1 MKKLLFL
8 SLKKSKLINSILV
21 LLFALAFIQG
31 VFYFLFKEVGFKEV
45 GQLKEQALEVGYLI
59 GFLGFLAGISGVLF
73 LIIRNHRSEMGALE
87 TLGYSRLSYGFS
99 FVLQITFVLLI
110 GLFLGI
116 SISIAIYATPLFLK
130 IPTSDL
136 VLVMLRSAIIQMAV
150 FLPVTALF
158 VFLISL
164 SDPYLMVK
172 IK

>member
-1 MKKLLFL
+1 MKKLLVL
-8 SLKKSKLINSILV
+8 SLNKSKLINAILA
-21 LLFALAFIQG
+21 LLFALAFVQG
-31 VFYFLFKEVGFKEV
+31 VFYCLLKEG

-99 FVLQITFVLLI
+99 FVLQIIFVLFI
-110 GLFLGI
+110 GLLLGI
-116 SISIAIYATPLFLK
+116 FIFIAIYATPLLPK
-130 IPTSDL
+130 ILTSDL
-136 VLVMLRSAIIQMAV
+136 VLVMLRAAMIQVAV
-150 FLPVTALF
+150 FLPLTALF

-172 IK
+172 TK

>member
-1 MKKLLFL
+1 MKKLLVL
-8 SLKKSKLINSILV
+8 SLKKSKLMNAILV

-31 VFYFLFKEVGFKEV
+31 VFYFLFKEG
-45 GQLKEQALEVGYLI
+45 GQLKERVLEVGYLI

-73 LIIRNHRSEMGALE
+73 LIIRNYRSEMGALE

-116 SISIAIYATPLFLK
+116 SISIAMYYATPLLPA
-130 IPTSDL
+130 IPISGL
-136 VLVMLRSAIIQMAV
+136 ALLMLRSAIIQMAV

>member
-1 MKKLLFL
+1 MKKLLVL
-8 SLKKSKLINSILV
+8 SLNKSKLINAILV

-31 VFYFLFKEVGFKEV
+31 VFYFLFKEVG
-45 GQLKEQALEVGYLI
+45 QLKEPALEVGYLI

-87 TLGYSRLSYGFS
+87 TLGYSRLSYGLS

-116 SISIAIYATPLFLK
+116 SISIAIYATPLLPA
-130 IPTSDL
+130 IPTSGL
-136 VLVMLRSAIIQMAV
+136 ALLMLRAAMVQAVV
-150 FLPVTALF
+150 FLPLTSLF

>member
-8 SLKKSKLINSILV
+8 SLKKSKLMNAILI
-21 LLFALAFIQG
+21 LLFALSLIQG
-31 VFYFLFKEVGFKEV
+31 VFYFLLKET
-45 GQLKEQALEVGYLI
+45 GQLKERVLEVGYLI

-87 TLGYSRLSYGFS
+87 TLGYSRLSYGLS

-116 SISIAIYATPLFLK
+116 SISTAICATPLLPK

-136 VLVMLRSAIIQMAV
+136 TLVMLRAAIMQMSV
-150 FLPVTALF
+150 FLPLTALF

>member
-1 MKKLLFL
+1 MKKLLVL
-8 SLKKSKLINSILV
+8 SLKKSKLINAILV

-31 VFYFLFKEVGFKEV
+31 VFYCLFKEG
-45 GQLKEQALEVGYLI
+45 GQFKEQALEVGYLI

-99 FVLQITFVLLI
+99 FVLQITFVLFV
-110 GLFLGI
+110 GLLLGI
-116 SISIAIYATPLFLK
+116 SISIAIYATPLLPK
-130 IPTSDL
+130 MPTSDL
-136 VLVMLRSAIIQMAV
+136 ALVMLRATMIQVAV
-150 FLPVTALF
+150 FLPLTAFF

>member
-1 MKKLLFL
+1 MKKLLVL

-31 VFYFLFKEVGFKEV
+31 VFYFLFKDA
-45 GQLKEQALEVGYLI
+45 GQLKERVLEVGYLI

-99 FVLQITFVLLI
+99 FVLQIAFVLFI

-116 SISIAIYATPLFLK
+116 LISIAIYATPLLPK

-136 VLVMLRSAIIQMAV
+136 ALVMLRAAIIQMAV
-150 FLPVTALF
+150 FLPLTAIF

>member
-1 MKKLLFL
+1 MKKLLVL

-31 VFYFLFKEVGFKEV
+31 VFYFLFKDA
-45 GQLKEQALEVGYLI
+45 GQLKERVLEVGYLI

-99 FVLQITFVLLI
+99 FVLQIAFVLFI

-116 SISIAIYATPLFLK
+116 SISIAIYATPLLPK

-136 VLVMLRSAIIQMAV
+136 ALVMLRAAIIQMAV
-150 FLPVTALF
+150 FLPLTAIF

>member
-1 MKKLLFL
+1 MKKLLVL
-8 SLKKSKLINSILV
+8 SLKKSKLINAILV
-21 LLFALAFIQG
+21 LLFGLAFVQG
-31 VFYFLFKEVGFKEV
+31 VFYCLFKEG

-99 FVLQITFVLLI
+99 FVLQIIFVLLI

-116 SISIAIYATPLFLK
+116 AIFIAIYATPLLPK
-130 IPTSDL
+130 MPTSDL
-136 VLVMLRSAIIQMAV
+136 VLVMLRAAMIQVAV
-150 FLPVTALF
+150 FLPLTALF

-172 IK
+172 TK